1 MVLGKLSVP
10 GVVLIW
16 IIAGQGP
23 TALAVGEGGGCSDVF
38 SLICHF
44 FLFLPLGK
52 IFYLKYCLKGATKS
66 KTTNQPILI
75 SVRLVG
81 MDEI

>member
-23 TALAVGEGGGCSDVF
+23 TALAVGEGWGCLDVF

-44 FLFLPLGK
+44 PISPFGK
-52 IFYLKYCLKGATKS
+52 D
-66 KTTNQPILI
+66 IL
-75 SVRLVG
+75 S
-81 MDEI
+81 EILSQRGH